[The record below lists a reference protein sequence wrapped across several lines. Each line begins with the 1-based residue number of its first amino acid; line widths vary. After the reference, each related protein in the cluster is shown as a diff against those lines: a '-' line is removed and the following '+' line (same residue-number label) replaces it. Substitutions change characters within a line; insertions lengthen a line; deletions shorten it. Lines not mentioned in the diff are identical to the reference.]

1 MGSQQ
6 QYRGKSTNIPR
17 LLEGQFGFC
26 TDTKELLMGSDEGN
40 ITINPKT
47 ETVAPLAETATNTDV
62 INKINE
68 IISKLESAKLMK

>member
-26 TDTKELLMGSDEGN
+26 TDTKDLFIGGN
-40 ITINPKT
+40 NGNVPVNPK
-47 ETVAPLAETATNTDV
+47 A
-62 INKINE
+62 
-68 IISKLESAKLMK
+68 

>member
-1 MGSQQ
+1 
-6 QYRGKSTNIPR
+6 
-17 LLEGQFGFC
+17 
-26 TDTKELLMGSDEGN
+26 MGSDEGN